1 MADPVSRSRPEPSSV
16 RHELPIILTV
26 LGTAV
31 VFGVA
36 VSVLPGIGRGSPEE
50 EAAAAQYSK
59 AVDAEKTDAE
69 KAINLYAAVKPDAKD
84 WHARAQI
91 QIARL
96 QSEAARRPPKPS
108 VEEQAEYDAL
118 LEFWRQNA
126 GDHDEVIRRG
136 EAFVMAH
143 PRGQLRPDVEVRIA
157 HARRGRAT
165 ERMREAEATE
175 AAVARYVERRDFAA
189 ALQAIEKVSE
199 RLRPELDVWPRLAA
213 RRDAV
218 VAEARRHYQR
228 QVEESNRLIKEGLK
242 DDARRLWFSTLRAFG
257 DGSVPELADLHR
269 AAALRAEEAR

>member
-1 MADPVSRSRPEPSSV
+1 MSAMADSV

-36 VSVLPGIGRGSPEE
+36 VSVLPGIGRTSPEEE
-50 EAAAAQYSK
+50 EAAAQYMK
-59 AVDAEKTDAE
+59 AAAAEKTDAE
-69 KAINLYAAVKPDAKD
+69 KAINLYAAIKPDGKD

-96 QSEAARRPPKPS
+96 QAEAARRPPKPS
-108 VEEQAEYDAL
+108 AEEQAEYDAL

-157 HARRGRAT
+157 HARQGRSA
-165 ERMREAEATE
+165 ERMREAETTE
-175 AAVARYVERRDFAA
+175 AAVARYVERRDFAG

-228 QVEESNRLIKEGLK
+228 QIEESNRLVKEGLK
-242 DDARRLWFSTLRAFG
+242 DDARRLWFSALRAFG
-257 DGSVPELADLHR
+257 DGKVPELADLHR
-269 AAALRAEEAR
+269 AAALRAEETR